1 MALPRNH
8 GTTDASRW
16 GILSGGSRP
25 RGGGSSKGALQ
36 VVSSMQKSEQLRRP
50 IGRLRG
56 EP

>member
-36 VVSSMQKSEQLRRP
+36 VVSSTQSSKHERRP
-50 IGRLRG
+50 IGRPRG
-56 EP
+56 KP

>member
-25 RGGGSSKGALQ
+25 RGGGSKGALQ
-36 VVSSMQKSEQLRRP
+36 VVSSLQSSKHERRP

-56 EP
+56 KP

>member
-25 RGGGSSKGALQ
+25 RGRGSSKGALH
-36 VVSSMQKSEQLRRP
+36 VVSRMQSSEHERRP
-50 IGRLRG
+50 TGRLRG
-56 EP
+56 KP

>member
-1 MALPRNH
+1 MALPGNH
-8 GTTDASRW
+8 GTNDANRW

-36 VVSSMQKSEQLRRP
+36 VVSSLQSSKHERRP

-56 EP
+56 KP

>member
-36 VVSSMQKSEQLRRP
+36 VVSSTQSSKHERRP
-50 IGRLRG
+50 IGRVRG
-56 EP
+56 KP

>member
-16 GILSGGSRP
+16 GILSGGSRH
-25 RGGGSSKGALQ
+25 RGGGSSKGALH
-36 VVSSMQKSEQLRRP
+36 VVSSMQSSEHERRP

-56 EP
+56 KP

>member
-1 MALPRNH
+1 MVLPRNH

-36 VVSSMQKSEQLRRP
+36 VVSSTQSSKHERRST
-50 IGRLRG
+50 GRLRG

>member
-25 RGGGSSKGALQ
+25 RGRGSSKGALH
-36 VVSSMQKSEQLRRP
+36 VVSCMQSSEHERRP
-50 IGRLRG
+50 TGRLRG
-56 EP
+56 KP